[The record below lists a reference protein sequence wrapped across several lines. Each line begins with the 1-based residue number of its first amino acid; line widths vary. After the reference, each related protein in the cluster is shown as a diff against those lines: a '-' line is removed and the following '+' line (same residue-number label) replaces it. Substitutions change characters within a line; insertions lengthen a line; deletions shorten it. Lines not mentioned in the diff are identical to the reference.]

1 MFLWPK
7 SFSKKI
13 WQLWLALRQLWL
25 IRLPQLWLAL
35 RQLWFFCNNCGR
47 CCNNCGRLLQL
58 WTLRQLWS
66 HQGSQMWKNI
76 PVMFICQ
83 FFGELK
89 GLQIQGNFPLI
100 STRNRRRKLGDVS
113 AWKFP
118 KSFSAAYN
126 KWSMLIKPPVRHP
139 GNFIGDARKVPEFWY
154 IFSNRGYTVDCSL
167 DFPDFGGI
175 KCMPPPNLPLLHL
188 HAL

>member
-1 MFLWPK
+1 
-7 SFSKKI
+7 
-13 WQLWLALRQLWL
+13 
-25 IRLPQLWLAL
+25 
-35 RQLWFFCNNCGR
+35 
-47 CCNNCGRLLQL
+47 
-58 WTLRQLWS
+58 
-66 HQGSQMWKNI
+66 
-76 PVMFICQ
+76 MFICQ

-167 DFPDFGGI
+167 DFPVFGGI

-188 HAL
+188 HALEMHHSFMNNTCLGSELINMGMHILRTNVFCISSLNLVFNPAH

>member
-1 MFLWPK
+1 MT
-7 SFSKKI
+7 KKFFKKNMTI
-13 WQLWLALRQLWL
+13 VIGVATIVVDQITTIVVGIAT
-25 IRLPQLWLAL
+25 IVV
-35 RQLWFFCNNCGR
+35 FCNNCGR

-139 GNFIGDARKVPEFWY
+139 GNFIGDARKVPEFRY

-175 KCMPPPNLPLLHL
+175 KCMPHPNLPLLHL